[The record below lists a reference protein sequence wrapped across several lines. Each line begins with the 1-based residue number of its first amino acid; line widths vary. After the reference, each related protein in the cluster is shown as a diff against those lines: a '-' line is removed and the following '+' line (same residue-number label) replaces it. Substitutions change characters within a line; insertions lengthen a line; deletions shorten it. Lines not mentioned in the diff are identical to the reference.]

1 MNVKYTLLAGLMAA
15 AVGAHAQAPA
25 PAAAP
30 TAAAAAPVSAA
41 KKALVAKVLQLQ
53 QPGIEAMARAMV
65 EQPAAQ
71 LMQQVSMVLR
81 SRVPADQREALAR
94 DIQADLKKYVDEAT
108 PSVRERAVKLA
119 PSTIGAVL
127 EQKLTEDELKQ
138 VIAILESPANR
149 KFQALGGDMQR
160 AITEKL
166 VAESRSDV
174 QPKIQAMEQSIAKR
188 LGPFAAPAASAPK

>member
-1 MNVKYTLLAGLMAA
+1 MNIKYTLLAGLMAA
-15 AVGAHAQAPA
+15 AVATSAQAQAPA
-25 PAAAP
+25 ASAS
-30 TAAAAAPVSAA
+30 APVSAA

-94 DIQADLKKYVDEAT
+94 DIQADLKKYVDETT
-108 PSVRERAVKLA
+108 PSVRERAVRLA

-127 EQKLTEDELKQ
+127 EQKLTEEELKQ

-149 KFQALGGDMQR
+149 KFQALGGEMQR
-160 AITEKL
+160 AISEKL

-174 QPKIQAMEQSIAKR
+174 QPKIQAMEQSIGRR
-188 LGPFAAPAASAPK
+188 LGPFASPAASAPK

>member
-1 MNVKYTLLAGLMAA
+1 MNIKYTLLASLMAA
-15 AVGAHAQAPA
+15 AAVAHAQAPA
-25 PAAAP
+25 PAPAAAP
-30 TAAAAAPVSAA
+30 AAAPVSAA
-41 KKALVAKVLQLQ
+41 KKALVNKVLQLQ

-71 LMQQVSMVLR
+71 LMQQVGMVLR
-81 SRVPADQREALAR
+81 NRVPADQRDALAKE
-94 DIQADLKKYVDEAT
+94 IQADVKKYVDETT
-108 PSVRERAVKLA
+108 PTVRDRAVKLA
-119 PSTIGAVL
+119 PATIGAVL

-149 KFQALGGDMQR
+149 KFQALGPEMQR

-166 VAESRSDV
+166 VAESRTDV
-174 QPKIQAMEQSIAKR
+174 QPKIQAMEQSVTKR

>member
-1 MNVKYTLLAGLMAA
+1 MNFKYTLLAGLLAA
-15 AVGAHAQAPA
+15 ASAVHAQGPA
-25 PAAAP
+25 PAAA
-30 TAAAAAPVSAA
+30 ASAPVSAA

-81 SRVPADQREALAR
+81 SRVPPDQREAMAK
-94 DIQADLKKYVDEAT
+94 DIQADLKKYVDETT
-108 PSVRERAVKLA
+108 PGVRERAVKLA

-188 LGPFAAPAASAPK
+188 LGPYAAPAASAPK

>member
-108 PSVRERAVKLA
+108 PSVRERAVRLA